1 MSSNVKHYYHHH
13 HNTHHYVSSSRSYHS
28 RDYEHEY
35 DYKHHHR
42 SYRRSKHRSRSRSK
56 SKSTTT
62 TSKLKA
68 STKYDNVHINTKY
81 KEQDIQVSQQ
91 IRSNGNASTT
101 AIAASTMDNAVER
114 SKRNARAA
122 LLVKLENEEKMKKAN
137 YNYSC
142 NDNDVI
148 EREDK
153 DVMKLDMD
161 FLNGNENK
169 ELKNGNDIIVIKNN
183 NIIDG
188 NDNVQHNNS
197 NNVIVAKSE
206 NENEIMASNNV
217 NEGQVEGGGEG
228 ECEDEDPLDV
238 YMKSI
243 QKDAT
248 MQDYEIVNMMLGATN
263 NNDNDND
270 DNADN
275 VDTNKIATIEDIT
288 NSNTN
293 NNSNADNNDNHT
305 PPIENDDLFLSTLK
319 SLTTDPQPN
328 NTTTTK
334 DIIYQEDT
342 TEYINPSTS
351 SFLTSSTEDQWR
363 KLKSSS
369 ERLKDLKQI
378 NHSTINYE
386 PFRKNLYIESPEIT
400 NLTDHDVALLRKSNS
415 DIKIRGKDIP
425 KPILTWYHCGL
436 NTTITNI
443 LTQRQITKP
452 FPIQMQAIPSIMS
465 GRDIIG
471 IAETGSGKT
480 LSYILPLLRHVLD
493 QRPLK
498 DNEGPIA
505 LIMVP
510 TRELAVQIY
519 QELRMFTKYLML
531 NVCCVYGGSAIGNQ
545 ISELRRGC
553 EIVVAT
559 PGRLIEILCLSNG
572 KITNLLRV
580 TFVVIDEADRMLDM
594 GFEPQISRIIANIR
608 PSRQTVMFS
617 ATFPKQIETL
627 AKKILTKPLEIVV
640 GQRGQSAKNITQ
652 YIEIIPKSKS
662 FIRLIE
668 ILDEHINTSTIIFA
682 DSQSESIELWKQL
695 YKQGFN
701 CLLVHGGMDQEDRI
715 DAISQF
721 KNEQHH
727 ILIST
732 SICARGLDVTHCEL
746 VINFRCPNH
755 MEDYIHRIG
764 RTGRAGKP
772 GTAYTFIS
780 PDDEDHLASDI
791 MKALELSGQTIPSE
805 LSELVRKYRYKKEN
819 GETDRYRI
827 SGYLGHG
834 YQFTHNESE
843 RRVIERKL
851 IGSGYEYDENAID
864 ENEIK
869 DNLMKLYN
877 NTNCNAICVK
887 HTSTRNNGGDNNK
900 MKLISKDD
908 KAKQIAIDVGMN
920 AAKAAIIAGKH
931 EDEILP
937 IVQDAIAKAL
947 DDYKP
952 SVSMAKGVENAS
964 RIIENWE
971 EKENIKNHI
980 YTCELDINDY
990 PLNAR
995 IAGMK
1000 KDNIK
1005 YISDVNNVDIIIK
1018 GVYVEPGKKIQPGQK
1033 RLCLFIKGQQQANV
1047 NNAYRDLKRQFDE
1060 NALMYYTNNA
1070 NYLHKYNI
1078 I

>member
-13 HNTHHYVSSSRSYHS
+13 HNTHQHQERNYMSSSRSYHS
-28 RDYEHEY
+28 RDYEH

-42 SYRRSKHRSRSRSK
+42 SYRRSNHRSRSRSK
-56 SKSTTT
+56 SKSTI
-62 TSKLKA
+62 SKIKA

-81 KEQDIQVSQQ
+81 KEQDIQVNQQ
-91 IRSNGNASTT
+91 IRSNVNTNTT
-101 AIAASTMDNAVER
+101 TTNTTDNAVER

-137 YNYSC
+137 YNC
-142 NDNDVI
+142 NDNDI
-148 EREDK
+148 NESEDK
-153 DVMKLDMD
+153 NVMRLDMD

-169 ELKNGNDIIVIKNN
+169 EQKNGNDIIVIKNN
-183 NIIDG
+183 NIIDI
-188 NDNVQHNNS
+188 NDNVQHNN
-197 NNVIVAKSE
+197 NVNMAKCE
-206 NENEIMASNNV
+206 NENEIMASNV
-217 NEGQVEGGGEG
+217 NENKEGKVDEG
-228 ECEDEDPLDV
+228 EDDDPLDV

-248 MQDYEIVNMMLGATN
+248 MQDYEIVNMMIN
-263 NNDNDND
+263 NTSNNDND
-270 DNADN
+270 DNDNDN

-288 NSNTN
+288 TNTN
-293 NNSNADNNDNHT
+293 NNLNNNADTNNT

-319 SLTTDPQPN
+319 SLTTDHQPN

-369 ERLKDLKQI
+369 ERIKDLKQI
-378 NHSTINYE
+378 NHSTIPYE

-480 LSYILPLLRHVLD
+480 LSYVLPLLRHVLD

-617 ATFPKQIETL
+617 ATFPKQIEAL

-652 YIEIIPKSKS
+652 YIEVIPKSKS

-668 ILDEHINTSTIIFA
+668 ILDEYVNTSTIIFA

-721 KNEQHH
+721 KSEQSH

-791 MKALELSGQTIPSE
+791 MKALELSGQVVLSE

-851 IGSGYEYDENAID
+851 IGSGYEDDENAID

-869 DNLMKLYN
+869 DNLMKLYT
-877 NTNCNAICVK
+877 NTNCTAICVK
-887 HTSTRNNGGDNNK
+887 HASSSSSSHGGVNK

-920 AAKAAIIAGKH
+920 AAKAAIIAGKN

-1033 RLCLFIKGQQQANV
+1033 RLCMFIKGQQQANV

-1078 I
+1078 

>member
-1 MSSNVKHYYHHH
+1 MSANVKHYYHHH
-13 HNTHHYVSSSRSYHS
+13 HNAHQERSYVSSGRSYHS
-28 RDYEHEY
+28 RDYEYEY
-35 DYKHHHR
+35 KHHR
-42 SYRRSKHRSRSRSK
+42 SYRRSNHHSRSRSK
-56 SKSTTT
+56 SKSTT
-62 TSKLKA
+62 SKTKA
-68 STKYDNVHINTKY
+68 SSKYDNVHINTKY
-81 KEQDIQVSQQ
+81 KEQDIQVSQHS
-91 IRSNGNASTT
+91 ISKAKANTTSTT
-101 AIAASTMDNAVER
+101 TTEHNNKAVER

-122 LLVKLENEEKMKKAN
+122 LLVKLEHEEKMKKAN
-137 YNYSC
+137 CHS
-142 NDNDVI
+142 NDNDNS
-148 EREDK
+148 ECKDGLMQRTSKK
-153 DVMKLDMD
+153 DVTSLDMD
-161 FLNGNENK
+161 FLNGTAHNEQ
-169 ELKNGNDIIVIKNN
+169 KNGNDIIVIKNN
-183 NIIDG
+183 HIIDVHDNTQLNHVIMSTCEHEISNG
-188 NDNVQHNNS
+188 GIIDDDNNEQVVQDNVSDDNDNDDN
-197 NNVIVAKSE
+197 
-206 NENEIMASNNV
+206 
-217 NEGQVEGGGEG
+217 
-228 ECEDEDPLDV
+228 DDPLDV
-238 YMKSI
+238 YMKTI

-248 MQDYEIVNMMLGATN
+248 MQDYEIVNMIINNNTN
-263 NNDNDND
+263 NNDDND
-270 DNADN
+270 
-275 VDTNKIATIEDIT
+275 VDTNKIATIDDIT
-288 NSNTN
+288 TN
-293 NNSNADNNDNHT
+293 INNDT
-305 PPIENDDLFLSTLK
+305 PIENDDLFLSTLK
-319 SLTTDPQPN
+319 SLSTDTKPN
-328 NTTTTK
+328 NNNNTTTK

-342 TEYINPSTS
+342 TEYINPSSS
-351 SFLTSSTEDQWR
+351 SFTTPSFPLSTEDQWR
-363 KLKSSS
+363 KLKSST
-369 ERLKDLKQI
+369 ERVKDLKQV
-378 NHSTINYE
+378 NHSAIPYE
-386 PFRKNLYIESPEIT
+386 PFRKNLYIESPEIA
-400 NLTDHDVALLRKSNS
+400 NLTDHEVAVLRKTNS

-443 LTQRQITKP
+443 LTQRQIVKP

-480 LSYILPLLRHVLD
+480 LSYVLPLLRHVLD

-572 KITNLLRV
+572 KITNLMRV

-594 GFEPQISRIIANIR
+594 GFEPQISRVIANIR

-617 ATFPKQIETL
+617 ATFPKQIEAL

-652 YIEIIPKSKS
+652 YIEVLPKTKS

-668 ILDEHINTSTIIFA
+668 ILDEHANTSTIIFA
-682 DSQSESIELWKQL
+682 DSQSEAIELWKQL
-695 YKQGFN
+695 YKQGFK

-721 KNEQHH
+721 KSEQSL

-764 RTGRAGKP
+764 RTGRAGKH

-791 MKALELSGQTIPSE
+791 MKALELSGQVVPYE
-805 LSELVRKYRYKKEN
+805 LSELVRKYRHKKEN
-819 GETDRYRI
+819 GETDRHRI

-834 YQFTHNESE
+834 YQFTQCESE

-851 IGSGYEYDENAID
+851 IGSGYEDESTLD
-864 ENEIK
+864 ENEIQE
-869 DNLMKLYN
+869 NLMKLYT
-877 NTNCNAICVK
+877 NTNCTAMCVK
-887 HTSTRNNGGDNNK
+887 HASSSAKERNENK

-920 AAKAAIIAGKH
+920 AAKAAIIAGKN

-947 DDYKP
+947 DNYKP
-952 SVSMAKGVENAS
+952 SVSMSKGLENAS

-1000 KDNIK
+1000 KENVK

-1018 GVYVEPGKKIQPGQK
+1018 GVYIEPGKKLQPGQK
-1033 RLCLFIKGQQQANV
+1033 RLCMFIKGQQQSNV

-1060 NALMYYTNNA
+1060 NALIYYTTNA

-1078 I
+1078 

>member
-13 HNTHHYVSSSRSYHS
+13 HNTHQHQERNYMSSSRSYHS
-28 RDYEHEY
+28 RDYEH

-42 SYRRSKHRSRSRSK
+42 SYRRSNHHSRSRSK
-56 SKSTTT
+56 SKSTI
-62 TSKLKA
+62 SKIKA

-81 KEQDIQVSQQ
+81 KEQDIQVNQQ
-91 IRSNGNASTT
+91 IRSNVNTNTTTT
-101 AIAASTMDNAVER
+101 ANTTDNAVER

-137 YNYSC
+137 YNC
-142 NDNDVI
+142 NDNDI
-148 EREDK
+148 NESEDK
-153 DVMKLDMD
+153 NVMRLDMD

-169 ELKNGNDIIVIKNN
+169 EQKNGNDIIVIKNN
-183 NIIDG
+183 NIIDI
-188 NDNVQHNNS
+188 NDNVQHNN
-197 NNVIVAKSE
+197 NVNMAKCE
-206 NENEIMASNNV
+206 NENEIMASNV
-217 NEGQVEGGGEG
+217 NENKEGKVDEGEG
-228 ECEDEDPLDV
+228 EDDDPLDV

-248 MQDYEIVNMMLGATN
+248 MQDYEIVNMMIN
-263 NNDNDND
+263 NTSNNDND
-270 DNADN
+270 DNDNDN

-288 NSNTN
+288 TNTN
-293 NNSNADNNDNHT
+293 NNADTNNT
-305 PPIENDDLFLSTLK
+305 PPNENDDLFLSTLK
-319 SLTTDPQPN
+319 SLTTDHQPNIN

-369 ERLKDLKQI
+369 ERIKDLKQI
-378 NHSTINYE
+378 NHSTIPYE

-480 LSYILPLLRHVLD
+480 LSYVLPLLRHVLD

-617 ATFPKQIETL
+617 ATFPKQIEAL

-652 YIEIIPKSKS
+652 YIEVIPKSKS

-668 ILDEHINTSTIIFA
+668 ILDEYVNTSTIIFA

-721 KNEQHH
+721 KSEQSR

-791 MKALELSGQTIPSE
+791 MKALELSGQVVPSE

-851 IGSGYEYDENAID
+851 IGSGYEDDENAID

-869 DNLMKLYN
+869 DNLMKLYT
-877 NTNCNAICVK
+877 NTNCTAICVK
-887 HTSTRNNGGDNNK
+887 HASSSSSHGNVNK

-920 AAKAAIIAGKH
+920 AAKAAIIAGKN

-1033 RLCLFIKGQQQANV
+1033 RLCMFIKGQQQANV

-1078 I
+1078 

>member
-13 HNTHHYVSSSRSYHS
+13 HNTHQHQERNYMSSSRSYHS
-28 RDYEHEY
+28 RDYEREH

-42 SYRRSKHRSRSRSK
+42 SYRRSNHHSRSRSK
-56 SKSTTT
+56 STI
-62 TSKLKA
+62 SKLKA

-81 KEQDIQVSQQ
+81 KEQDIQVNQQ
-91 IRSNGNASTT
+91 IRSNVNTNTTTT
-101 AIAASTMDNAVER
+101 ANTTCNAVER

-137 YNYSC
+137 YNC
-142 NDNDVI
+142 NDNDI
-148 EREDK
+148 NESEDK
-153 DVMKLDMD
+153 NVMRLDMD

-169 ELKNGNDIIVIKNN
+169 EQKNGNDIIVIKNN
-183 NIIDG
+183 NIIDI
-188 NDNVQHNNS
+188 NDNVQHNN
-197 NNVIVAKSE
+197 NVNMPKCE
-206 NENEIMASNNV
+206 NENEIMASNV
-217 NEGQVEGGGEG
+217 NDEGGEG
-228 ECEDEDPLDV
+228 EDEDDDPLDV

-248 MQDYEIVNMMLGATN
+248 MQDYEIVNMMINNTS
-263 NNDNDND
+263 NNDN
-270 DNADN
+270 DN

-288 NSNTN
+288 TNTN
-293 NNSNADNNDNHT
+293 NNADTHHT
-305 PPIENDDLFLSTLK
+305 PPTENDELFLSTLK

-328 NTTTTK
+328 INTTTTTTK

-369 ERLKDLKQI
+369 ERIKDLKQI
-378 NHSTINYE
+378 NHSTIPYE

-480 LSYILPLLRHVLD
+480 LSYVLPLLRHVLD

-652 YIEIIPKSKS
+652 YIEVIPKSKS
-662 FIRLIE
+662 FVRLIE
-668 ILDEHINTSTIIFA
+668 ILDEYVNTSTIIFA

-721 KNEQHH
+721 KSEQSH

-791 MKALELSGQTIPSE
+791 MKALELSGQVVPSE

-851 IGSGYEYDENAID
+851 IGSGYEDDENAID

-869 DNLMKLYN
+869 DNLMKLYT
-877 NTNCNAICVK
+877 NTNCTAICVK
-887 HTSTRNNGGDNNK
+887 HASSSSARGGDNNK

-920 AAKAAIIAGKH
+920 AAKAAIIAGKN

-1033 RLCLFIKGQQQANV
+1033 RLCMFIKGQQQANV

-1078 I
+1078 

>member
-1 MSSNVKHYYHHH
+1 MSANVKHYYHRHSAH
-13 HNTHHYVSSSRSYHS
+13 QQRSYVSSARSCHS
-28 RDYEHEY
+28 RDYECEHTR
-35 DYKHHHR
+35 HR
-42 SYRRSKHRSRSRSK
+42 SHRRSDHHSRSRSK
-56 SKSTTT
+56 S
-62 TSKLKA
+62 TSKPQVKA
-68 STKYDNVHINTKY
+68 SSSKYDNVHINKY
-81 KEQDIQVSQQ
+81 KEQDVQVSQTP
-91 IRSNGNASTT
+91 ISKST
-101 AIAASTMDNAVER
+101 AATHTHATGNAVER

-122 LLVKLENEEKMKKAN
+122 LLVKLEQEEKLKKAN
-137 YNYSC
+137 NNRITSEC
-142 NDNDVI
+142 SDVSRQMGI
-148 EREDK
+148 KK
-153 DVMKLDMD
+153 DVTSLDMD
-161 FLNGNENK
+161 FLNNENK
-169 ELKNGNDIIVIKNN
+169 EQNNGNDIIVINNN
-183 NIIDG
+183 NIIDV
-188 NDNVQHNNS
+188 NDNTQLNAPDKDDERESSNHN
-197 NNVIVAKSE
+197 
-206 NENEIMASNNV
+206 
-217 NEGQVEGGGEG
+217 
-228 ECEDEDPLDV
+228 EDEDDPLDV

-248 MQDYEIVNMMLGATN
+248 MQDYEIVNMINSDN
-263 NNDNDND
+263 NNNNIDH
-270 DNADN
+270 DN
-275 VDTNKIATIEDIT
+275 VDTNKIATIEDVT
-288 NSNTN
+288 TN
-293 NNSNADNNDNHT
+293 NNNNNNICGA
-305 PPIENDDLFLSTLK
+305 PAENDDLFLSTLK
-319 SLTTDPQPN
+319 SLTTDAPITNDN
-328 NTTTTK
+328 NNNK

-342 TEYINPSTS
+342 TEYINTS
-351 SFLTSSTEDQWR
+351 SAFATPLPLSTEDQWR
-363 KLKSSS
+363 RLKSSF
-369 ERLKDLKQI
+369 ERVKELKQI
-378 NHSTINYE
+378 NHSHITYE
-386 PFRKNLYIESPEIT
+386 SFRKNLYIESPEIS
-400 NLTDHDVALLRKSNS
+400 NLTDHEVAVLRKTNS

-436 NTTITNI
+436 NSTITSI
-443 LTQRQITKP
+443 LAQRQITKP

-465 GRDIIG
+465 GRDVIG

-480 LSYILPLLRHVLD
+480 LSYLLPLLRHVLD
-493 QRPLK
+493 QRPLR

-519 QELRMFTKYLML
+519 QELRLFTKYLML

-572 KITNLLRV
+572 KITNLMRV
-580 TFVVIDEADRMLDM
+580 TFVVVDEADRMLDM

-617 ATFPKQIETL
+617 ATFPRQIEAL

-652 YIEIIPKSKS
+652 YIEVIPKTKS
-662 FIRLIE
+662 FVRLIE
-668 ILDEHINTSTIIFA
+668 VLDEHANTSTIIFA
-682 DSQSESIELWKQL
+682 DSQSEAIELWKQL
-695 YKQGFN
+695 YKQGFS
-701 CLLVHGGMDQEDRI
+701 CVLVHGGMDQEDRI
-715 DAISQF
+715 DAIAQF
-721 KNEQHH
+721 KSAQSS

-732 SICARGLDVTHCEL
+732 SICARGLDVSHCEL

-764 RTGRAGKP
+764 RTGRAGKH

-780 PDDEDHLASDI
+780 PDDEDHLAGDI
-791 MKALELSGQTIPSE
+791 MKALELSGQEVPQE
-805 LSELVRKYRYKKEN
+805 LRELVRKYRTKKEN
-819 GETDRYRI
+819 GETDKYRI

-834 YQFTHNESE
+834 YQFTQGESE

-851 IGSGYEYDENAID
+851 IGSGYEDESMLD
-864 ENEIK
+864 ESEIK
-869 DNLMKLYN
+869 ENLMKLY
-877 NTNCNAICVK
+877 TNANCTALSVK
-887 HTSTRNNGGDNNK
+887 HVSARERNENK

-920 AAKAAIIAGKH
+920 AAKAAIIAGKS

-947 DDYKP
+947 DNYKP
-952 SVSMAKGVENAS
+952 SVSVSKGLENAS

-1005 YISDVNNVDIIIK
+1005 YISDMNNVDIIIK
-1018 GVYVEPGKKIQPGQK
+1018 GVYIEPGKKAQPGQK
-1033 RLCLFIKGQQQANV
+1033 RLCLCIKGQQQSNV

-1060 NALMYYTNNA
+1060 NALVYYTTNA

-1078 I
+1078 